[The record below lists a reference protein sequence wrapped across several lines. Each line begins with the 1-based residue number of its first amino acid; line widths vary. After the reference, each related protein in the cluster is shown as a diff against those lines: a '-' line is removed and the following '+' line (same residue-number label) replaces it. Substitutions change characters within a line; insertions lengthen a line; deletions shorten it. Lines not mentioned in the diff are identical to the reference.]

1 MAKMSM
7 FWVCTFVIGT
17 LFAAPVRVTTHIINT
32 ETDNLP
38 GQRPTYKRLAC
49 DNWLRSEAEA
59 EAKAEADIQRQSALE
74 DRHATFAW
82 LPCAVKPAHK
92 HGDDSYTRQT

>member
-1 MAKMSM
+1 MERRAAEAAAAVTAAAEANAK
-7 FWVCTFVIGT
+7 
-17 LFAAPVRVTTHIINT
+17 
-32 ETDNLP
+32 
-38 GQRPTYKRLAC
+38 
-49 DNWLRSEAEA
+49 AEA